1 MSPPENRAAAK
12 VAIPRMST
20 SGPVVQRRRR
30 APRACEQCRQRK
42 IKCNAEHPSCRQCLD
57 LSLDCVYSEGKRVRE
72 QRQLELLTHKVEQ
85 YEKLL
90 HELSEEVDD
99 HVGKRIRRA
108 LKSSELSRSPKVEN
122 DPEDSDTSTSSL
134 GSLNAVDIVEEDL
147 NRSANTRATGFMG
160 KNSEV
165 TWMKRL
171 EAEADRDDNSSATS
185 PQDHH
190 LPQYRKEHIRQG
202 LPARDERGSISNMN
216 YHLDDLAIAS
226 TEDVDPY
233 ALPPKDV
240 ADKLF
245 HTYLEYIHPSFP
257 IIRKKTF
264 TAQYRHF
271 FTHPQSKP
279 GPKWLA
285 ILNMIFAIGFRYCE
299 LSERTLDGDP
309 VYLQR
314 ARKLALNDNTLF
326 THPDL
331 QMVQVEA
338 LTALYLLAS
347 GQVNR
352 AWNIA
357 GLAIR
362 SAIALGVNLRNVD
375 GRTTDESKEAR
386 SRLWWSLYYLEH
398 LLAVSTGRV
407 SCISESATSTD
418 PPLPFEENSD
428 QQQGATRIFDKL
440 SYREYHP
447 KGTLFEDRV
456 EAASTAEWLK
466 TIKLNPSLYFFVLI
480 DLTLVSHSVLNTVY
494 TVNALRDGWSQTVAR
509 ISKYSSKLEA
519 WLSKIP
525 DAYKFPLEGQDQPL
539 RKEDWTKERF
549 SLAMSYYSAQIT
561 MTRPCLTHPESR
573 ETSPAS
579 ERKNQH
585 TKLGNDM
592 AQVCLD
598 SALSLIGLL
607 PQEPDVAWL
616 FGHSPWWCILHHIMQ
631 ATVIVLIHLSLDNID
646 DGPRV
651 TTVLSAAKK
660 AHRWLTHMANRSL
673 SYQRAFAL
681 CDGFIRRIALKKGL
695 DISDLSSTE
704 SVERPEPSAK
714 RHRPHKSPSPS
725 QRQNQSQ
732 SDIPVTAE
740 DIFRSEWAGLHPTQQ
755 SPFQANRVP
764 LVGFLSSDLDVPQ
777 WSLTVPDQAPGA
789 TIPAGDQS
797 FMDIDPVSPDWFSYG
812 LPLDVP
818 VSSALFPS
826 APQDVVSPEHVG
838 STSS

>member
-1 MSPPENRAAAK
+1 MSPPENRTAAK

-20 SGPVVQRRRR
+20 YGPVLQRRRR
-30 APRACEQCRQRK
+30 ASRACEQCRQRK

-57 LSLDCVYSEGKRVRE
+57 LSLECEYSEGKRARE
-72 QRQLELLTHKVEQ
+72 QKQLESLTHKVEQ

-90 HELSEEVDD
+90 HELLEEVDD
-99 HVGKRIRRA
+99 HLGRRIRRA
-108 LKSSELSRSPKVEN
+108 LKIEEN
-122 DPEDSDTSTSSL
+122 DPEDSDASSSSL

-171 EAEADRDDNSSATS
+171 EAEADSHDDSSAMR
-185 PQDHH
+185 PQDPYPH
-190 LPQYRKEHIRQG
+190 QDRKGHIRQG
-202 LPARDERGSISNMN
+202 LPTREERNSITNMN

-226 TEDVDPY
+226 TEDVDPH

-245 HTYLEYIHPSFP
+245 YTYLEYVQPSFP

-264 TAQYRHF
+264 AAQYRHF
-271 FTHPQSKP
+271 FAHPESRP

-299 LSERTLDGDP
+299 LSEKTLEGDP

-314 ARKLALNDNTLF
+314 ARRLALNGNALF

-347 GQVNR
+347 GQINR

-362 SAIALGVNLRNVD
+362 SALALGINLRNVD
-375 GRTTDESKEAR
+375 GNTTDESKEAR

-407 SCISESATSTD
+407 SSISESATSTD

-428 QQQGATRIFDKL
+428 QQPDADRVFSKL
-440 SYREYHP
+440 SYREYRP

-466 TIKLNPSLYFFVLI
+466 TVQLNPSLYFFVLV
-480 DLTLVSHSVLNTVY
+480 DLTLVSHAVLNTVY

-509 ISKYSSKLEA
+509 ISKFSSKLEV

-525 DAYKFPLEGQDQPL
+525 GAYKFPLEGQDRPFE
-539 RKEDWTKERF
+539 KEDWTKERF
-549 SLAMSYYSAQIT
+549 SLAISYYSAQIT
-561 MTRPCLTHPESR
+561 MTRPCLTHPDSR

-607 PQEPDVAWL
+607 PEEPDVAWL
-616 FGHSPWWCILHHIMQ
+616 FRLSPWWCILHHIMQ
-631 ATVIVLIHLSLDNID
+631 ATVIVLIHLSLDTIN

-651 TTVLSAAKK
+651 STVLSAAKK

-695 DISDLSSTE
+695 DISDLSLPE
-704 SVERPEPSAK
+704 SVELSEPSAK
-714 RHRPHKSPSPS
+714 RHRPHKSPSSS
-725 QRQNQSQ
+725 QRQNQPH
-732 SDIPVTAE
+732 SDVPVTAE
-740 DIFRSEWAGLHPTQQ
+740 DIFRSEWVGHFPTQQ
-755 SPFQANRVP
+755 SLFEANRVP

-777 WSLTVPDQAPGA
+777 WSLSMPDQPPGV
-789 TIPAGDQS
+789 TIPAADQS
-797 FMDIDPVSPDWFSYG
+797 FMDIDHVSPDWFSYG
-812 LPLDVP
+812 LPLDAS
-818 VSSALFPS
+818 VSSVLFHPGQ
-826 APQDVVSPEHVG
+826 QDAASPEPVDRTG
-838 STSS
+838 A